1 MSEHSTVPVA
11 VSGGLT
17 FESVSAG
24 LAHTCGV
31 TTDGSDPTDSPT
43 ATPYRAPFTIATLG
57 EVEVKAVS
65 SRQGKADSLVVAKTY
80 RILEQVKPVVM
91 TPSSGIFTH
100 EVNVMMTCETRGR
113 EYPSARIARGVGLIR
128 KDMAA

>member
-1 MSEHSTVPVA
+1 MPKAPGPYVT
-11 VSGGLT
+11 
-17 FESVSAG
+17 SVEITINDLPGSDVR
-24 LAHTCGV
+24 V

-100 EVNVMMTCETRGR
+100 EVNVMMTC
-113 EYPSARIARGVGLIR
+113 
-128 KDMAA
+128 